1 MNKDMGRAAA
11 TLSIATA
18 LIAAFFLSA
27 QPASADS
34 TCTHVVWYKIEAQLK
49 LDELQ
54 RPTIVE
60 GRQLLTWLNDSPDT
74 VGDLQFH
81 LYLNAFK
88 NQKSTFFIESGGQSR
103 EQSFQPGEWG
113 WVDINSMK
121 VEEGEDLTSRIE
133 FIHPDDENSDDQTV
147 IRVPLANPVAPGA
160 RITLDIEF
168 TARLP
173 RVFARSGYWGQFAMV
188 AQWFP
193 KIGVWEK
200 VGARRVEKAG
210 WNCHQYHANSE
221 YYADFGVYDVNL
233 TVPPAYKDRVGA
245 TGKLKSQRDNQDG
258 TVTYNYY
265 QEDVHDFAWT
275 ADPNYTKVVR
285 TFKQGEHVSGQ
296 EIDEWAA
303 RLGLPKEQL
312 TLKDVDVTLL
322 IQPEHEAQ
330 IDRHFKA
337 AFNAIKYF
345 GLWYGKY
352 PYDTLTVVDPP
363 YGGRGAAG
371 MEYPTLITA
380 GTRWWD
386 GRDQNPEGVI
396 VHEFGHQFWYGLVAN
411 NEFEESWLDE
421 GFNTYSTGKVLGLAY
436 GADSIPLR
444 IAGVPFTYFPI
455 TIPHPIEDRFGT
467 LHGRFNDPILT
478 PSWKFSDRGSYGVN
492 SYPRTGLTLRTLERY
507 LGHDTMARVM
517 REYHQTWRYRHPT
530 SRDFFDTVITVSGRD
545 MNWFFNQFVK
555 GVDTLDYEISEVTT
569 ERARHK
575 GGAYD
580 ADGQKLEVPVE
591 GDEPDTG
598 PCETEVSIR
607 RLGEAYFPVEMVF
620 KFEDGTDIEAIPVSI
635 REGIIEYK
643 LKETNGHE
651 WSDSWAVKDPWKK
664 FKFTTN
670 SKLREARIDPH
681 DKVLLDANMTNNSWT
696 PGTGIYAGTRWSTG
710 SMFWFQAVLQFL
722 GSLA

>member
-1 MNKDMGRAAA
+1 MKKALGRSAA
-11 TLSIATA
+11 LSIAGA
-18 LIAAFFLSA
+18 LIAACLFSA
-27 QPASADS
+27 QPSSADA
-34 TCTHVVWYKIEAQLK
+34 TCSPVVWYKIEAALK
-49 LDELQ
+49 LDERQ

-88 NQKSTFFIESGGQSR
+88 NQKSTFFIESSGRSRGQA
-103 EQSFQPGEWG
+103 FQAGEWG
-113 WVDINSMK
+113 WIDINSMK
-121 VEEGEDLTSRIE
+121 VEDGEDLTAKME

-147 IRVPLANPVAPGA
+147 VRVPLAKPVAPGA

-168 TARLP
+168 TSRLP

-188 AQWFP
+188 VQWFP
-193 KIGVWEK
+193 KIGVWET

-221 YYADFGVYDVNL
+221 YYANFGVYDVNL
-233 TVPPAYKDRVGA
+233 TVPPVYKDRIGA

-258 TVTYNYY
+258 TITYNYY

-275 ADPNYTKVVR
+275 ADPNYIKVVR
-285 TFKQGEHVSGQ
+285 TFKPGEHVTSQ
-296 EIDEWAA
+296 EIDELAG

-312 TLKDVDVTLL
+312 ALKDVDVTLL
-322 IQPEHEAQ
+322 IQPEHESQ

-337 AFNAIKYF
+337 TFNSIKYF

-363 YGGRGAAG
+363 YGGHGAGG

-411 NEFEESWLDE
+411 NEFEEPWLDE
-421 GFNTYSTGKVLGLAY
+421 GFNTYSTGKVLEVAY
-436 GADSIPLR
+436 GADSIPLT
-444 IAGVPFTYFPI
+444 IVGIPFTYFPMS
-455 TIPHPIEDRFGT
+455 IPHPIEDRLMT
-467 LHGRFNDPILT
+467 LEGRFNDPILT
-478 PSWKFSDRGSYGVN
+478 QSWKFSDQTSYGIN

-507 LGHDTMARVM
+507 LGSDVMARIM
-517 REYHQTWRYRHPT
+517 REYHQKWRYRHPT
-530 SRDFFDTVITVSGRD
+530 SQDFFDTVNTVSERD
-545 MNWFFNQFVK
+545 MNWFFDQFVK
-555 GVDTLDYEISEVTT
+555 GVETLDYEISEVTS
-569 ERARHK
+569 ERVRNK

-580 ADGQKLEVPVE
+580 AEGEKRELPVE
-591 GDEPDTG
+591 EDEPDSG
-598 PCETEVSIR
+598 PCETVVTVR
-607 RLGEAYFPVEMVF
+607 RVGEAYFPVELIF
-620 KFEDGTDIEAIPVSI
+620 RFEDGTSVAAIPVSF
-635 REGIIEYK
+635 REGIIEYQ
-643 LKETNGHE
+643 LKDTNGRE

-664 FKFTTN
+664 FSLTTD
-670 SKLREARIDPH
+670 SKLREARIDPR
-681 DKVLLDANMTNNSWT
+681 DMVLLDANMTNNSWT
-696 PGTGIYAGTRWSTG
+696 PGTGIYVATRWSSG
-710 SMFWFQAVLQFL
+710 ALFWFQAVLQFIGGL
-722 GSLA
+722 V